1 MGAPGYDSR
10 CLDLAERFLA
20 DEPGATGA
28 DTLDLTLVIQN
39 AVENYLSFDPRAP
52 RQRGLAVTASPETQ
66 DAPQVIDLMA
76 ALKASL
82 AKHGTAPEGDE

>member
-20 DEPGATGA
+20 SEPGATEA
-28 DTLDLTLVIQN
+28 DTWDLALVIQN
-39 AVENYLSFDPRAP
+39 AVENWLSFDPRAP
-52 RQRGLAVTASPETQ
+52 QQRAEAASPEAQ

-82 AKHGTAPEGDE
+82 AKHGTAPDE